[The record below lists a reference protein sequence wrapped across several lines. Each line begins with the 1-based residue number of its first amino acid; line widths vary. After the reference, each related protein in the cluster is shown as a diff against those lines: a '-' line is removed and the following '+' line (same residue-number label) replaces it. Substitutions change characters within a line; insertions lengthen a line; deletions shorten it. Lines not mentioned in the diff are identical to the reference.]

1 MGQFALAGI
10 ALASGVAAAGM
21 QYRTGKL
28 QQIQYKQEAKQ
39 EADSAKQREIDRKRN
54 LLRALASQN
63 ASAAASGAD
72 FSGSLSNL
80 AKVDI
85 EEAATDLAVDSVNS
99 SRRSRALRLSAREAS
114 QAGTAAAAGSLLDS
128 AGKAYDTLG

>member
-10 ALASGVAAAGM
+10 TLASGLAAAGM
-21 QYRTGKL
+21 QYRTGKF

-39 EADSAKQREIDRKRN
+39 EADQAKQREIDRKRN

-63 ASAAASGAD
+63 AQAGAVGAE
-72 FSGSLSNL
+72 FSGSLANI
-80 AKVDI
+80 ARVDI

-99 SRRSRALRLSAREAS
+99 ARRQRALRLSATEAS
-114 QAGTAAAAGSLLDS
+114 RAGTAAAAGSLLDS
-128 AGKAYDTLG
+128 ARTGYKDLG

>member
-1 MGQFALAGI
+1 MGQFALA
-10 ALASGVAAAGM
+10 ALAIGSGVVAAGM
-21 QYRTGKL
+21 QYRAGKA

-39 EADSAKQREIDRKRN
+39 EGDQAKQREIERKRN

-63 ASAAASGAD
+63 AAAGASGAD
-72 FSGSLSNL
+72 FSGSLANI

-99 SRRSRALRLSAREAS
+99 ARRQRALRLSGKEAS
-114 QAGTAAAAGSLLDS
+114 VAGTGAAAGSLLDS
-128 AGKAYDTLG
+128 ANNAYDKLG